1 MTDPT
6 PDTSRAPEQFADLD
20 REAREQM
27 AHFDRRRPSSVIDLA
42 AYRRERWLSEHTTP
56 MPEPPNDAA

>member
-1 MTDPT
+1 MTT
-6 PDTSRAPEQFADLD
+6 PEQFADLD